1 MLRIRFHGRGGQ
13 GMKTASRILGSAF
26 FLAGYEVQDAPRYG
40 AERRGA
46 PMFAYVRAD
55 KKIIFERGVI
65 TRPDL
70 VVVADDSLL
79 FLQAAGV
86 AVGIESHALLLIQS
100 NHSREELQKQLGLS
114 APVLVLPPY
123 REESCS
129 STHPPM
135 GISCAAAAAQL
146 LGLPWGMVQRAMEME
161 LANINGQL
169 LAANKRAA
177 RDAFQQIAESG
188 QRVVEQPE
196 PDFSTGKPPNWIE
209 LPFEGAAISAP
220 AIHGMVT
227 SLHMDT
233 GSWRTLR
240 PVIEQERCSRCGLC
254 HTYCPDGVI
263 SNDQAGYPCIDYS
276 HCKGCLI
283 CLVQC
288 PMHAIESI
296 QEMRPALNKNLEEKQ
311 CADS

>member
-55 KKIIFERGVI
+55 KTIIYERGII

-70 VVVADDSLL
+70 VMVADDSLL
-79 FLQAAGV
+79 SLPAAGV
-86 AVGIESHALLLIQS
+86 ASGITSKSLLLI
-100 NHSREELQKQLGLS
+100 HSSDTQEELRKKLALPCS
-114 APVLVLPPY
+114 ILTLTIAPA
-123 REESCS
+123 
-129 STHPPM
+129 
-135 GISCAAAAAQL
+135 GIACAAAASQL
-146 LGLPWGMVQRAMEME
+146 LGLSWLIVKEAIEME
-161 LANINGQL
+161 LATFSDELLTENI
-169 LAANKRAA
+169 RTA
-177 RDAFQQIAESG
+177 RQAFEQITAHKQQ
-188 QRVVEQPE
+188 VVEQ
-196 PDFSTGKPPNWIE
+196 GKQDSSSNKPHWIE
-209 LPFEGAAISAP
+209 LPFENAAISAP
-220 AIHGMVT
+220 AIHGTAT

-233 GSWRTLR
+233 GAWRILR
-240 PVIEQERCSRCGLC
+240 PVINQERCSRCGLC
-254 HTYCPDGVI
+254 HTYCPDGAI
-263 SNDQAGYPCIDYS
+263 SNDKNGYPCIDYS

-288 PMHAIESI
+288 SLHAIESTPE
-296 QEMRPALNKNLEEKQ
+296 QSPAHHKKQEEKQ

>member
-55 KKIIFERGVI
+55 RKIIYERGII

-79 FLQAAGV
+79 FLPAAGV
-86 AVGIESHALLLIQS
+86 AAGITPHSLLLIHS
-100 NHSREELQKQLGLS
+100 NHSPEDLQKKLGLPCS
-114 APVLVLPPY
+114 VLVLTAVPA
-123 REESCS
+123 
-129 STHPPM
+129 
-135 GISCAAAAAQL
+135 GIACAAAASQL
-146 LGLPWGMVQRAMEME
+146 LGLSWQIFKQAMEME
-161 LANINGQL
+161 LAALSEQMLAENK
-169 LAANKRAA
+169 LAARNAYEQMA
-177 RDAFQQIAESG
+177 SSG
-188 QRVVEQPE
+188 QHVAEQEE
-196 PDFSTGKPPNWIE
+196 PDYSSADPPHWIE
-209 LPFEGAAISAP
+209 LPFEDAAISAP
-220 AIHGMVT
+220 AIHGTAT

-240 PVIEQERCSRCGLC
+240 PVINQERCSRCGLC
-254 HTYCPDGVI
+254 HTYCPDGAI
-263 SNDQAGYPCIDYS
+263 SNDENGYPRIDYT

-288 PMHAIESI
+288 PLHAIESVPE
-296 QEMRPALNKNLEEKQ
+296 QSPSYSNKQEEKQ